1 MNLRIRKMIQREK
14 RIKIWYLIRRIT
26 KKLGIVDIPKETEVD
41 YWEYMKVPDESV
53 RYLLIE
59 HFNLDTG
66 FFYHAYEESDLK
78 GITEQEKMK
87 EMWEDYFAT
96 DEGSGGEL
104 LLIDIKTLKAY
115 TLNKEIKYVKKAV
128 K

>member
-1 MNLRIRKMIQREK
+1 MIQREK
-14 RIKIWYLIRRIT
+14 RIKIWYIIRRVAR
-26 KKLGIVDIPKETEVD
+26 KLGIVDIPKETEVD
-41 YWEYMKVPDESV
+41 FWEYMKVPNESV

-59 HFNLDTG
+59 HYNLDTG

-78 GITEQEKMK
+78 GSNEQAKLQ
-87 EMWEDYFAT
+87 EMYEHYFAS
-96 DEGSGGEL
+96 ENGQGETL

-115 TLNKEIKYVKKAV
+115 TLNKEVKTKYVKKEV

>member
-1 MNLRIRKMIQREK
+1 MIQREK